1 MNPLEA
7 YPKRVLLHAAPLN
20 NPREVA
26 FFLASS
32 ARDARARV
40 EHADDLPAL
49 SAVRAALE
57 EALGMKFEGE
67 KGEHFFRST
76 LVQTLFYGVFSAW
89 VLWHKEKPAR
99 SDAFDWRA
107 AAWTLHVPMIQSLF
121 EQVATPTK
129 LGPLDLVE
137 VLDWTAAALNRVH
150 RPAFFEKFLESH
162 AVQYFYE
169 PFLQAFDSELRK
181 QLGIG
186 FSPAYLTEN
195 TDGIREDWPRIPLPN
210 SKTALLASAALGRQ
224 VATLLNTE
232 ESVEGVT
239 KGKLPSE
246 LKTMAVLSSTLNLSL
261 TAGWGH
267 AGQGG
272 VTLPG
277 QGKLLTRPYR
287 PEEQPQGPPLNL
299 LGKSTHDI
307 YLNDAACWRNVPA
320 KVWDFTVGGYQVMK
334 KWLSYRE
341 HRLLGRAL
349 TPDEA
354 REVTHT
360 ARRLAALLL
369 LTPALEANYATA
381 KASATP
387 LPAQG

>member
-1 MNPLEA
+1 
-7 YPKRVLLHAAPLN
+7 
-20 NPREVA
+20 
-26 FFLASS
+26 
-32 ARDARARV
+32 
-40 EHADDLPAL
+40 
-49 SAVRAALE
+49 
-57 EALGMKFEGE
+57 MKFEGE